1 MIRNLKLK
9 KLPSFYTDSSI
20 CVMGLGYVGLTL
32 AVTLADIGFKVYGVE
47 IKDDILN
54 KLNKGVPHFFEPG
67 LEGRLK
73 SVKKSQNL
81 KIYKEIPEN
90 CDSTIFIITVGTPI
104 DENNKIKKEMIE
116 NVSKEISLHLK
127 DKDLVIL
134 RSTVEVGTT
143 AYLDERI
150 FRKTGKSYE
159 IAFCPERTIEGKA
172 MVELRQLPQIIGS
185 ESINTSSR
193 VSQFFSFMTPTIVRV
208 SSKETAELIKLI
220 DNSQRD
226 VSFALSNEIA
236 EISDAYSISAYE
248 VISSGKLGYPRT
260 NLPLPG
266 PVGGPCL
273 EKDSYILKNGLK
285 KKNYVPKIIM
295 SSRNI
300 NEMQPKKS
308 ISLLHKV
315 SKKFF
320 NKNGLR
326 ITLAG
331 LAFKGEPETN
341 DLRGT
346 MAKPIYSE
354 IIKRFSKSQVMFY
367 DPLVKAKEI
376 QEYFSI
382 KNCVFTDN
390 LKDSFQNCHIY
401 IICNNHQMFN
411 VISISSLSEK
421 MCKPGIIFD
430 YWNNF
435 TNQNINYPN
444 SIYYVGLGGLGKLIK
459 ELN

>member
-9 KLPSFYTDSSI
+9 KLPSSYTDSSI

-54 KLNKGVPHFFEPG
+54 KLKKGVPHFFEPG

-81 KIYKEIPEN
+81 KIYKDIPKN

-104 DENNKIKKEMIE
+104 DKNNKIKKEMIE

-143 AYLDERI
+143 AYLDEKI
-150 FRKTGKSYE
+150 FKKTGKSYE

-248 VISSGKLGYPRT
+248 VISSGKLGYSRT

-308 ISLLHKV
+308 ISLLHKF
-315 SKKFF
+315 SKKFL
-320 NKNGLR
+320 NESGLR

-354 IIKRFSKSQVMFY
+354 IIKRFSRSQVMFY
-367 DPLVKAKEI
+367 DPLVKKKEI
-376 QEYFSI
+376 QEYLAI

>member
-1 MIRNLKLK
+1 MLRNFNLK
-9 KLPSFYTDSSI
+9 KLPSSYKDNSI

-32 AVTLADIGFKVYGVE
+32 AVTLADIGFKVYGIE
-47 IKDDILN
+47 IKDDVLD
-54 KLNKGVPHFFEPG
+54 KLKKGVPHFFEPG

-81 KIYKEIPEN
+81 KIFKNIPEN

-104 DENNKIKKEMIE
+104 DKNNKIKKEMIE
-116 NVSKEISLHLK
+116 NVSKEISIHLK
-127 DKDLVIL
+127 DNDLVIL

-143 AYLDERI
+143 AYLDKKI
-150 FRKTGKSYE
+150 FNKTGKSYE

-193 VSQFFSFMTPTIVRV
+193 VSQFFSFMTPTVVRV
-208 SSKETAELIKLI
+208 STKETAELIKLI

-226 VSFALSNEIA
+226 VFFALSNEIA
-236 EISDAYSISAYE
+236 EISDAYSISAHE

-285 KKNYVPKIIM
+285 KMNYVPKIIM
-295 SSRNI
+295 SSRNT

-308 ISLLHKV
+308 ISLLHKF

-320 NKNGLR
+320 NESGLK

-331 LAFKGEPETN
+331 IAFKGEPETN

-354 IIKRFSKSQVMFY
+354 IVKRFSKSRVMFY
-367 DPLVKAKEI
+367 DPLVKKKEI
-376 QEYFSI
+376 QENFSL
-382 KNCVFTDN
+382 KHCFFTDN
-390 LKDSFQNCHIY
+390 LKNSFQNCHIY
-401 IICNNHQMFN
+401 IICNNHPMFKS
-411 VISISSLSEK
+411 ISISNLSEK
-421 MCKPGIIFD
+421 MCRPGIIFD

-435 TNQNINYPN
+435 TNQNINFPN
-444 SIYYVGLGGLGKLIK
+444 SINYIGLGSLGKLLK
-459 ELN
+459 EMN

>member
-9 KLPSFYTDSSI
+9 KLPSSYTDSSI

-32 AVTLADIGFKVYGVE
+32 AVTLADIGFKVYGIE

-54 KLNKGVPHFFEPG
+54 KLKKGVPHFFEPG

-81 KIYKEIPEN
+81 KIYKNIPEN

>member
-9 KLPSFYTDSSI
+9 KLPSSYTDSSI

-32 AVTLADIGFKVYGVE
+32 AVTLADIGFKVYGIE

-54 KLNKGVPHFFEPG
+54 KLKKGVPHFFEPG

-285 KKNYVPKIIM
+285 KK
-295 SSRNI
+295 
-300 NEMQPKKS
+300 
-308 ISLLHKV
+308 
-315 SKKFF
+315 
-320 NKNGLR
+320 
-326 ITLAG
+326 
-331 LAFKGEPETN
+331 
-341 DLRGT
+341 
-346 MAKPIYSE
+346 
-354 IIKRFSKSQVMFY
+354 
-367 DPLVKAKEI
+367 
-376 QEYFSI
+376 
-382 KNCVFTDN
+382 
-390 LKDSFQNCHIY
+390 
-401 IICNNHQMFN
+401 
-411 VISISSLSEK
+411 
-421 MCKPGIIFD
+421 
-430 YWNNF
+430 
-435 TNQNINYPN
+435 
-444 SIYYVGLGGLGKLIK
+444 KLCS
-459 ELN
+459 

>member
-9 KLPSFYTDSSI
+9 KLPSSYTDSSI

-32 AVTLADIGFKVYGVE
+32 AVTLADIGFKVYGIE

-54 KLNKGVPHFFEPG
+54 KLKKGVPHFFEPG